1 MNTQVIRLFGL
12 IIVLFAVLVGFTSR
26 WSVFE
31 AEALR
36 DEDENKRVLLEQQQ
50 IRRGTIFAADGTVIA
65 KSFQQGR
72 GNNRIFLRRYP
83 QGALFGHPIGYSFT
97 ELGQSAFEQFH
108 NDELIGAE
116 AEFASLLDELR
127 GHRQEGDDIV
137 STIFPSAQQTAL
149 EALGAERGAVVA
161 IEPQTGKVRAL
172 VSNPPFDPNSIP
184 RRGQFTKLN
193 KDPGSPLLDRATQ
206 SGYPP
211 GSTMKV
217 VTATAALDTGEFTP
231 SSVVNGD
238 TGIPIDGVPLENSGG
253 ASFGP
258 IDLTTALTNSV
269 NTVWAQVAEEV
280 GTDTY
285 FEYMDRFGFGE
296 DPPIDLPDDE
306 LAPSGVVDVETG
318 NLIGAGQP
326 VDIGR
331 VGIGQERLF
340 VTPIQMAEVVAT
352 VANGGERMRLS
363 LWDRVV
369 DPDGRVVKRFDPRAE
384 AEVMSAETASTLNE
398 MMQAVVNEGTGTAA
412 ALSGIDVAG
421 KTGTA
426 EVPGREECAGEPN
439 QAWFIGFAPA
449 DDPQVAVAATVECTS
464 GQGGT
469 VAAPIAKSVMEA
481 VLAAQGNG

>member
-1 MNTQVIRLFGL
+1 VNSQVVRLFGL
-12 IIVLFAVLVGFTSR
+12 IVLLFAVLVGFTSR

-31 AEALR
+31 ADALR

-50 IRRGTIFAADGTVIA
+50 IRRGSIFAADGSLIA
-65 KSFQQGR
+65 RSVQRGR
-72 GNNRIFLRRYP
+72 GEGRIFVRRYP
-83 QGALFGHPIGYSFT
+83 LGSLFGHPIGYSFT

-108 NDELIGAE
+108 NDELVGAE

-127 GHRQEGDDIV
+127 GHRQEGDDVV
-137 STIFPSAQQTAL
+137 STLFPSAQQTAL
-149 EALGAERGAVVA
+149 EALAGQRGAVVA

-172 VSNPPFDPNSIP
+172 VSQPPFDPNEVP
-184 RRGQFTKLN
+184 RPGGFRRLN
-193 KDPGSPLLDRATQ
+193 LDESAPLLDRATQ

-231 SSVVNGD
+231 ESVVNGD
-238 TGIPIDGVPLENSGG
+238 TGIPIDGVPLANSGG

-258 IDLTTALTNSV
+258 VDLTTALTNSV
-269 NTVWAQVAEEV
+269 NTVWAQVAEAV

-285 FEYMDRFGFGE
+285 FEYMGRYGFGE

-306 LAPSGVVDVETG
+306 MAPSGVYEEGSV
-318 NLIGAGQP
+318 IGPGQP

-340 VTPIQMAEVVAT
+340 VTPMQMAMVVAT

-369 DPDGRVVKRFDPRAE
+369 DPDGRVVKRFDPKVE
-384 AEVMSAETASTLNE
+384 TEVMSPETAATLNE

-426 EVPGREECAGEPN
+426 EVPGREECAGLPN
-439 QAWFIGFAPA
+439 QAWFLGFAPA
-449 DDPQVAVAATVECTS
+449 DDPQVAVAATVECTT

-469 VAAPIAKSVMEA
+469 VAAPIAKAVMEA
-481 VLAAQGNG
+481 VLAAQG